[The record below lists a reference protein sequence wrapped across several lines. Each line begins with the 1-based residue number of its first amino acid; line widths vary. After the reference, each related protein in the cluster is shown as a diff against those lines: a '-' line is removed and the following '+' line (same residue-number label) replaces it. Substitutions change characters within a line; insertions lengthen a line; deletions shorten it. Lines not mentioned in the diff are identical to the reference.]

1 MTYSVTGEL
10 LSQEAYDKHLQ
21 EVMPSPEDDQ
31 FVIGL
36 EKDKDWIMAPT
47 QK

>member
-10 LSQEAYDKHLQ
+10 LSQEAYDKHLR
-21 EVMPSPEDDQ
+21 EVMPSDAEDQ

-36 EKDKDWIMAPT
+36 EKDADWIMAPT